1 MSTASRS
8 SRGSPLEND
17 DPESRDAFSICSS
30 DDSNDSEGDFG
41 EWLQFV
47 SQCLK
52 GRPNMTAERRKKEE
66 MFEEELD
73 EEETEEERCL
83 RIVKSVLDEETVLEM
98 ATDFLEMTRGAD
110 VPDWASLSFK
120 SCSFDWEKGQWFLRR
135 SILIFFTQGVYNLTT
150 FINFYML
157 SLDGKLLNYPEV
169 SLTLL
174 ITSGEREN
182 TLRKVLAI
190 RNHVPDA

>member
-1 MSTASRS
+1 MVPKTV
-8 SRGSPLEND
+8 D
-17 DPESRDAFSICSS
+17 
-30 DDSNDSEGDFG
+30 
-41 EWLQFV
+41 
-47 SQCLK
+47 
-52 GRPNMTAERRKKEE
+52 
-66 MFEEELD
+66 
-73 EEETEEERCL
+73 
-83 RIVKSVLDEETVLEM
+83 VKSVT
-98 ATDFLEMTRGAD
+98 
-110 VPDWASLSFK
+110 P
-120 SCSFDWEKGQWFLRR
+120 
-135 SILIFFTQGVYNLTT
+135 GVYNLTT

>member
-1 MSTASRS
+1 M
-8 SRGSPLEND
+8 
-17 DPESRDAFSICSS
+17 
-30 DDSNDSEGDFG
+30 
-41 EWLQFV
+41 
-47 SQCLK
+47 
-52 GRPNMTAERRKKEE
+52 
-66 MFEEELD
+66 
-73 EEETEEERCL
+73 
-83 RIVKSVLDEETVLEM
+83 
-98 ATDFLEMTRGAD
+98 
-110 VPDWASLSFK
+110 VPKTFN
-120 SCSFDWEKGQWFLRR
+120 FD
-135 SILIFFTQGVYNLTT
+135 ILYQGVYNLTT

>member
-1 MSTASRS
+1 MSMTSNS
-8 SRGSPLEND
+8 IRGNPLEND
-17 DPESRDAFSICSS
+17 DPESRDGLSICSS
-30 DDSNDSEGDFG
+30 DDSNDSEEDFR

-66 MFEEELD
+66 MFEEEVE

-83 RIVKSVLDEETVLEM
+83 RIVKSVLDEQTVLEM

-120 SCSFDWEKGQWFLRR
+120 SCSFDWEKGRCLPRR
-135 SILIFFTQGVYNLTT
+135 LI
-150 FINFYML
+150 I
-157 SLDGKLLNYPEV
+157 
-169 SLTLL
+169 
-174 ITSGEREN
+174 
-182 TLRKVLAI
+182 KVL
-190 RNHVPDA
+190 PKESTT

>member
-1 MSTASRS
+1 
-8 SRGSPLEND
+8 
-17 DPESRDAFSICSS
+17 
-30 DDSNDSEGDFG
+30 
-41 EWLQFV
+41 
-47 SQCLK
+47 
-52 GRPNMTAERRKKEE
+52 MTAERRKKEE
-66 MFEEELD
+66 MFEEEVE

-120 SCSFDWEKGQWFLRR
+120 SCSFDWEKGRWFPRR
-135 SILIFFTQGVYNLTT
+135 SILIHTLYEGVYNLTT